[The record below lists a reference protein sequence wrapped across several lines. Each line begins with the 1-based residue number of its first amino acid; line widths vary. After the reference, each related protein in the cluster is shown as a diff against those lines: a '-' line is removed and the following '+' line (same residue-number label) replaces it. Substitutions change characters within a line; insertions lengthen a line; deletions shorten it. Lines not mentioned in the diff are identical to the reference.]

1 MVGGMKRLAL
11 LAASASL
18 CVPAALA
25 SPQVPGMKIDCAASA
40 AVTER
45 ERPYLQCSCP
55 SANAMPV
62 CTTRSGGSAAGNHPS
77 GAMSDQAFAAQ
88 MLGDIVGQALASLFA
103 PPRDDSA
110 DIAARKAAQEAA
122 KKQFEAQQQQL
133 RDLWREQQAQA
144 QRRAE
149 AERNQREKDGEELLA
164 KMHGEE
170 RGSTPETMQTTG
182 GTLEGFKWD
191 SGAPAKGQL
200 QPPSGGRYDTSG
212 LKSWQRLLCASY
224 FSENAMAAMNA
235 NPEQAHYLDEQAARA
250 TAGEAVDIPC
260 KFPAAPAVPD
270 PAAPDDKTMKAIQT
284 VQLRLQDLQGIETKL
299 RKVEGD
305 KKGAEEQA
313 RQAEAARAQAEAEK
327 GRAKLEDAA
336 LMAEIERR
344 LAEAQAQLAEAD
356 RKLRELADQ
365 ESELLRR
372 KDSIRQE
379 LQQIQQQQQQ
389 GSATPRP

>member
-1 MVGGMKRLAL
+1 MVGGMRRLAL
-11 LAASASL
+11 FAAPALL

-40 AVTER
+40 RITESA
-45 ERPYLQCSCP
+45 RPYLSCTCP

-62 CTTRSGGSAAGNHPS
+62 CTTRSGGAGAGRRSS
-77 GAMSDQAFAAQ
+77 GAMSNEAFAAQ

-122 KKQFEAQQQQL
+122 KRQFEAQQQQL
-133 RDLWREQQAQA
+133 RDLWKEQQAQA
-144 QRRAE
+144 QRRALTE
-149 AERNQREKDGEELLA
+149 EDQRRQDGAELLA
-164 KMHGEE
+164 KMHGED
-170 RGSTPETMQTTG
+170 GPPPDSMQTLG

-191 SGAPAKGQL
+191 TGAAAKERL
-200 QPPSGGRYDTSG
+200 QPLSGGRYDTSG
-212 LKSWQRLLCASY
+212 LKAWQRLLCASY
-224 FSENAMAAMNA
+224 FSENAAAAMNA
-235 NPEQAHYLDEQAARA
+235 NPEQAHYLDEQAARVA
-250 TAGEAVDIPC
+250 AGQAVDIPC

-270 PAAPDDKTMKAIQT
+270 PSAPDEKTMKAIQT

-299 RKVEGD
+299 RKTEED

-313 RQAEAARAQAEAEK
+313 RRAEEARAQAEADK
-327 GRAKLEDAA
+327 DRAKPEDAA

-365 ESELLRR
+365 ESRLLQE
-372 KDSIRQE
+372 KDAVRQE
-379 LQQIQQQQQQ
+379 LQQIQREQQQ